1 MRLKAKHF
9 FDIFLILFFV
19 VVIIIALGY
28 SSKARLI
35 PLVVALPCLA
45 MAIYRFAVDL
55 TGKEKEGLSGED
67 VLLKDIMDRVEVAVD
82 HKEKKEKISSEE
94 KRKRFF
100 NIGVWILGF
109 VLLIFLFGFLIAIPV
124 FTLFF
129 MRYHKES
136 WILSLSCA
144 VGLCVS
150 VYFAFVVIA
159 KATLYEGLIFRLFS
173 G

>member
-1 MRLKAKHF
+1 MRLKPKHF
-9 FDIFLILFFV
+9 FDIFLILFFAF
-19 VVIIIALGY
+19 VIITALGY
-28 SSKARLI
+28 NFKARLI

-55 TGKEKEGLSGED
+55 KGKEKEGLSGED
-67 VLLKDIMDRVEVAVD
+67 ELLKDIMDKVDVTVD

-94 KRKRFF
+94 KKRRFF
-100 NIGVWILGF
+100 NMAVWILGF
-109 VLLIFLFGFLIAIPV
+109 VVLIFLFGFLIAIPV
-124 FTLFF
+124 FTLLF

-150 VYFAFVVIA
+150 VYIAFVVIA
-159 KATLYEGLIFRLFS
+159 KTILYEGLIFKFFA